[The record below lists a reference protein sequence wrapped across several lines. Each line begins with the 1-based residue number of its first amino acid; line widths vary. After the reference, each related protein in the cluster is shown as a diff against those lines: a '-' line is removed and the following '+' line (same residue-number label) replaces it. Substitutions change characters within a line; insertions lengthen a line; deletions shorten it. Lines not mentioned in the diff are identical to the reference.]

1 MSTRKKSAL
10 TFAEV
15 VACAL
20 VLPMVEESTSYGTPA
35 LKVRGKLMVRLWE
48 DETTIVVKTD
58 WDERERL
65 LATYPD
71 VCFLTDHYRNY
82 PYVLVRLP
90 LISARLMKSI
100 VTASWRLLAP
110 KPLPTGDDVAPAD
123 MPKRGRV

>member
-1 MSTRKKSAL
+1 MAAKKNGVVCYAD
-10 TFAEV
+10 V

-20 VLPMVEESTSYGTPA
+20 ALPLVEESTSYGTPA

-65 LATYPD
+65 LATYPEI
-71 VCFLTDHYRNY
+71 CFLTDHYRNY

-90 LISARLMKSI
+90 LISAGLMQSM
-100 VTASWRLLAP
+100 VTAAWRLVAP
-110 KPLPTGDDVAPAD
+110 KSLQTGDDAAPAKTS
-123 MPKRGRV
+123 KRGRE